1 MALHATLDTTDHHK
15 VGYVQSSDP
24 GGIGTGRVWVDTTG
38 GIGGW
43 IINVRNAANDGW
55 EALGG
60 AGGDSTAIHDDVS
73 AEISAIDEKTV
84 LVGDDLVL
92 IEDSEVSN
100 AKKRAKLSSVISLV
114 PTPATRVEI
123 EVHNGSGSA
132 MSAGDLCYISGD
144 SSGTPLVILADA
156 DAASTATKMLVVLAE
171 SIGDGSDGQAVV
183 QGVLAGFTGLTASA
197 IQYVSLTAGE
207 FTETAPSAT
216 GDIVRVAGYAIS
228 TTEIFMSAGQSWV
241 EVA

>member
-43 IINVRNAANDGW
+43 IIKVRNAANDGW
-55 EALGG
+55 ETLGG

-73 AEISAIDEKTV
+73 AEISAVTEKTT
-84 LVGDDLVL
+84 LVGDDLIL
-92 IEDSEVSN
+92 IEDSEATN
-100 AKKRAKLSSVISLV
+100 AKKRAKVSSVISLV
-114 PTPATRVEI
+114 PAPATRVEI
-123 EVHNGSGSA
+123 EVSNDTGSGL
-132 MSAGDLCYISGD
+132 SAGDLCYISGD
-144 SSGTPLVILADA
+144 SAGVPQVTLADA
-156 DAASTATKMLVVLAE
+156 DAASSATKMLVCIAE
-171 SIGDGSDGQAVV
+171 TIATGSDGQAVV
-183 QGVLAGFTGLTASA
+183 QGVVSGFTGLTAAA
-197 IQYVSLTAGE
+197 IQYVSLTAGD

-228 TTEIFMSAGQSWV
+228 ATEIFISAGQSWV